1 MQLHATLCIS
11 LDNPKDNLWCIRL
24 DDWTYS
30 EFLNC
35 LPFGHIKVLYT
46 QDMFFT
52 SKSNCKGFQVEAL
65 AESGQ
70 KKRITG
76 LHYWAKIRSAILF
89 VFHHFYNLS

>member
-1 MQLHATLCIS
+1 MQLHVMFCIC

-46 QDMFFT
+46 QDSF
-52 SKSNCKGFQVEAL
+52 SLLNL
-65 AESGQ
+65 
-70 KKRITG
+70 I
-76 LHYWAKIRSAILF
+76 AKDFKLK
-89 VFHHFYNLS
+89 H